1 MGQGRREGPKE
12 TEGDSLRRE
21 DAEEGRGRAR
31 PGQGS
36 AEAGLSSRSVAK
48 PVALRPPRSRSD
60 RLPMRSPLPP
70 LTGGSE
76 QRTLPGCRGTAS
88 LSLSG
93 WPHRT
98 AWHRRTRLY
107 VPEDAFGNVP
117 LASFQKRRALRGIK
131 ALRRKGGR
139 RRPRPSRFR
148 NKVSH
153 SSDKVKKKQPDAA
166 SLVLWGLQMK
176 TTMRCRYAPIGLA
189 KLAKSDGADASG
201 EASARR

>member
-36 AEAGLSSRSVAK
+36 ARAVS
-48 PVALRPPRSRSD
+48 RSRS
-60 RLPMRSPLPP
+60 RCGRPVHVRTGFPCALRSRRSLAPLNGALCPGAEVQRP
-70 LTGGSE
+70 CPSLAGLTGQPGTEGLVSTSL
-76 QRTLPGCRGTAS
+76 RTP
-88 LSLSG
+88 SG
-93 WPHRT
+93 MSPP
-98 AWHRRTRLY
+98 AL
-107 VPEDAFGNVP
+107 
-117 LASFQKRRALRGIK
+117 FQKRRALRGIK

-176 TTMRCRYAPIGLA
+176 TTMRCRYAPIRLA
-189 KLAKSDGADASG
+189 KLTNSDGADASG